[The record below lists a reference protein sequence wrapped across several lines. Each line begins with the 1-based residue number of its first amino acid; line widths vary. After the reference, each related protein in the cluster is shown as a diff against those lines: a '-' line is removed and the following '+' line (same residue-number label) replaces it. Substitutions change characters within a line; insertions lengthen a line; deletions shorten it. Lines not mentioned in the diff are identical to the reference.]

1 MGTSLTVGIQS
12 TKTTTISPLYPLE
25 RDMMS
30 IYGLVYESLVTIDD
44 DYLPAPGLAES
55 WEMSSAGKTWTFHL
69 RENVTFS
76 DGTPLTAND
85 VVATAQHILDRAQD
99 EYADDKGY
107 YRNLTY
113 FISSISASDDYTV
126 VVKS

>member
-1 MGTSLTVGIQS
+1 
-12 TKTTTISPLYPLE
+12 
-25 RDMMS
+25 
-30 IYGLVYESLVTIDD
+30 
-44 DYLPAPGLAES
+44 
-55 WEMSSAGKTWTFHL
+55 MSSAGKTWTFHL

-126 VVKS
+126 VVKSKRSYRGLLYAMTFPILPADRVQADNSSRHAAPMMLENFMPGDYIYLRANPNWWQ

>member
-1 MGTSLTVGIQS
+1 
-12 TKTTTISPLYPLE
+12 
-25 RDMMS
+25 
-30 IYGLVYESLVTIDD
+30 
-44 DYLPAPGLAES
+44 
-55 WEMSSAGKTWTFHL
+55 MSSAGKTWTFHL

-113 FISSISASDDYTV
+113 FSDRT
-126 VVKS
+126 